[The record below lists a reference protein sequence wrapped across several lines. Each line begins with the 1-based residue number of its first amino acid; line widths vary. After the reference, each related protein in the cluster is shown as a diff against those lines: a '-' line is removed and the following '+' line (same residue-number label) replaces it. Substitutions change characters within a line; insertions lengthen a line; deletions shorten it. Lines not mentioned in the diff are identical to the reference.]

1 HRVEEVRQADAVGLG
16 DEAEKGAI
24 AVEAPGPPGLDK
36 LKARLV
42 VAEENLVGH
51 ASVGAAVDEGEGV
64 GSVPLDADDGDG
76 GVGKDAT
83 DGGVRLEI
91 FELQWWHVLNKCLS
105 RTWRRSDRRNGCG
118 GAPTGA
124 SLVTDSIQRS
134 AGRRKEGTGQKP

>member
-1 HRVEEVRQADAVGLG
+1 
-16 DEAEKGAI
+16 
-24 AVEAPGPPGLDK
+24 
-36 LKARLV
+36 
-42 VAEENLVGH
+42 
-51 ASVGAAVDEGEGV
+51 AVDEGEGV

-124 SLVTDSIQRS
+124 SLVTDSIKEPPGG
-134 AGRRKEGTGQKP
+134 ARREPVKSRHGCPIQEPNAW